1 MKTKL
6 TSTNVLVHYDVN
18 LPLRLACDASAYGV
32 GAVISHVMMNGDEK
46 PIAYASRSLTKSEK
60 NYSQIEK
67 EALSIIFGIK
77 KFHQFLYGRK
87 FTLITD
93 HKPLLAILG
102 PKAKLPTLAAARFQ
116 RWAICLTAYNYELIF
131 RPTNKHSNADGL
143 SRLPLE
149 ESDEDV
155 QDVATIFNLKQI
167 EVLPVDAKQLSK
179 ETRKDPELSKVIQYL
194 QQGWPSKVTPALQ
207 PYHSRQSELTIEAGC
222 VLWGTRVVIP
232 MACQKRVLQ
241 ELHTSH
247 PGIVK
252 MKSIARTHVWWP
264 QVNKQIEELVQN
276 CSACQ
281 EVRNKPPL
289 AMLHPWSWP
298 ARSWQRVHIDFA
310 GPFLGSMF
318 MLVVDAHSKWL
329 EIFPINAATTEK
341 TLQLLRNL
349 FASYGLPDQIVTD
362 NGSQFTSSEFQRFTK
377 ANGIKHIRS
386 APYHA
391 ATNGEAER
399 CVQTFKKSLKA
410 AKSDPGNLQFKLAQ
424 FLLSYRSTPHNTTG
438 LSPAELF
445 LKRPLKT
452 RLDLL
457 RPSVERKVLQNQAN
471 QKKHHD
477 AHSKDRSFDIGETV
491 WVANLRGEPKW
502 LRGVIIEQ
510 TGPISYRVSV
520 GDDIWRRHIDQLRSG
535 SIASTDTN
543 TSESDSIDECPFRE
557 SSSQSSTET
566 VPNSPESSTSTD
578 HERRYP
584 ERERRPTQRLIE
596 NT

>member
-1 MKTKL
+1 
-6 TSTNVLVHYDVN
+6 
-18 LPLRLACDASAYGV
+18 
-32 GAVISHVMMNGDEK
+32 
-46 PIAYASRSLTKSEK
+46 
-60 NYSQIEK
+60 
-67 EALSIIFGIK
+67 
-77 KFHQFLYGRK
+77 
-87 FTLITD
+87 
-93 HKPLLAILG
+93 
-102 PKAKLPTLAAARFQ
+102 
-116 RWAICLTAYNYELIF
+116 
-131 RPTNKHSNADGL
+131 
-143 SRLPLE
+143 
-149 ESDEDV
+149 
-155 QDVATIFNLKQI
+155 
-167 EVLPVDAKQLSK
+167 
-179 ETRKDPELSKVIQYL
+179 
-194 QQGWPSKVTPALQ
+194 
-207 PYHSRQSELTIEAGC
+207 
-222 VLWGTRVVIP
+222 
-232 MACQKRVLQ
+232 
-241 ELHTSH
+241 
-247 PGIVK
+247 
-252 MKSIARTHVWWP
+252 
-264 QVNKQIEELVQN
+264 
-276 CSACQ
+276 
-281 EVRNKPPL
+281 
-289 AMLHPWSWP
+289 
-298 ARSWQRVHIDFA
+298 
-310 GPFLGSMF
+310 

-329 EIFPINAATTEK
+329 EIFPINAVTTEK

-457 RPSVERKVLQNQAN
+457 CPSVERKVLQNQAN

-520 GDDIWRRHIDQLRSG
+520 GDDIWRRHLDQLHPG

-543 TSESDSIDECPFRE
+543 TSKSDLIDECPF
-557 SSSQSSTET
+557 
-566 VPNSPESSTSTD
+566 VSPV
-578 HERRYP
+578 YNLP
-584 ERERRPTQRLIE
+584 QRLFR
-596 NT
+596 TP